1 MAIHGTYLASG
12 PRMRLVTWRLKRAS
26 HRGKGILKVYT
37 SSANYWSGAIC
48 PVLSLHMKN
57 LLPIVLAVFGGVL
70 YHVAQKSVP
79 KQVSPLAAIMVAYAI
94 GVLCCFL
101 AMLFISRERPL
112 LESSVAAVN
121 WPVWLV
127 GISATVIE
135 VSILLAYRAGWNI
148 SVTSVIV
155 NISVAIVLLPIGL
168 AIFRERI
175 SSANA
180 VGVVLCLFGLYML
193 SR

>member
-1 MAIHGTYLASG
+1 
-12 PRMRLVTWRLKRAS
+12 
-26 HRGKGILKVYT
+26 
-37 SSANYWSGAIC
+37 
-48 PVLSLHMKN
+48 MKN
-57 LLPIVLAVFGGVL
+57 LLPILLAVFCGVL

-94 GVLCCFL
+94 GVLGCFL

-112 LESSVAAVN
+112 LESSLAATN
-121 WPVWLV
+121 WAVWLV

-148 SVTSVIV
+148 GVTSVIV
-155 NISVAIVLLPIGL
+155 NISVAVLLLPIGL

-175 SSANA
+175 SSANT
-180 VGVVLCLFGLYML
+180 VGVVLCLFGLYLL